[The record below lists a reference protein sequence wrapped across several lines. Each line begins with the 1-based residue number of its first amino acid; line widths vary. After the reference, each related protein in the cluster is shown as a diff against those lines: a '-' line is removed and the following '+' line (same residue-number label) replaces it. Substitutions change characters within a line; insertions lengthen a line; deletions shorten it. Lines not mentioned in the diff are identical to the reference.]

1 MTTREMRTSVIND
14 MDYLMADEY
23 FMRRLERF
31 ASRLRNEMSKAAS
44 ARRGKATRKSGAM
57 TDAQLEAYF
66 SGKTPCALSDKA
78 TSLAE
83 VRRQAR
89 GRIIKPV
96 EKWL

>member
-31 ASRLRNEMSKAAS
+31 ANRLRREMSKS
-44 ARRGKATRKSGAM
+44 ANVKRGKAIRKSGAM
-57 TDAQLEAYF
+57 ADGQLDSYF
-66 SGKTPCALSDKA
+66 LGKPACGLSDEGS
-78 TSLAE
+78 SLTE
-83 VRRQAR
+83 IVGQTR